1 MNDDAISTNNNT
13 RIIFNELPPPPLPP
27 PDRRRCISIN
37 NLRMSIIVSLSKIKF
52 VIPKVGVQI
61 YRADIFQVHFV
72 LLVREI
78 IVAIHRRRICGQL
91 N

>member
-27 PDRRRCISIN
+27 PPDEDVFQLIIYGCPS
-37 NLRMSIIVSLSKIKF
+37 SIIVSLSKIKF

-72 LLVREI
+72 LLVR
-78 IVAIHRRRICGQL
+78 
-91 N
+91 